1 MTSPRKSA
9 APGRK
14 PLVIGNW
21 KMHGDVAFIESLLA
35 GVRKGWR
42 LRAQVQA
49 VDVGVCPPYPYIG
62 LVAARLAGSPLT
74 WGSQNISD
82 HERGA
87 YTGEVAGSMLADL
100 ACTWALIGHSERRAL
115 FGETDVQVAAK
126 VDQALASGVIP
137 VICVGETLQEREAG
151 QTEAVLGRQIDA
163 VCARL
168 QHAADR
174 YVLAYEPV
182 WAIGTGVTATPEQAQ
197 AAHRFLRNRLLAGG
211 VFSASAA
218 RILYGGSVKPGNAAE
233 LFSQPDVDGG
243 LIGGASLVADDFLAI
258 CRAAASV
265 A

>member
-1 MTSPRKSA
+1 MTSPRKIA

-21 KMHGDVAFIESLLA
+21 KMHGDVAFIEALLA
-35 GVRKGWR
+35 GLRKGWR
-42 LRAQVQA
+42 SKAIVQA
-49 VDVGVCPPYPYIG
+49 AQVGVCPPFPYIG
-62 LVAARLAGSPLT
+62 LAAARLSGSPIT
-74 WGSQNISD
+74 WGAQNVAAFD
-82 HERGA
+82 RGA

-115 FGETDVQVAAK
+115 FGETDAQVAEK
-126 VDQALASGVIP
+126 VNQALGCGLIP

-151 QTEAVLGRQIDA
+151 QTEAVLGRQVDA
-163 VCARL
+163 VCASL
-168 QHAADR
+168 HDAGGR

-182 WAIGTGVTATPEQAQ
+182 WAIGTGVTASPAQAQ

-211 VFSASAA
+211 VYSASEA

-243 LIGGASLVADDFLAI
+243 LIGGAALVADDFLAI
-258 CRAAASV
+258 CRAAADC

>member
-1 MTSPRKSA
+1 MTSPRKIA

-35 GVRKGWR
+35 GLRKGWR
-42 LRAQVQA
+42 QRALTQA
-49 VDVGVCPPYPYIG
+49 VDVGVCPPSPYIG
-62 LVAARLAGSPLT
+62 LAAARLAGSALS
-74 WGSQNISD
+74 WGAQNISA

-100 ACTWALIGHSERRAL
+100 ACTWSLIGHSERRAL
-115 FGETDVQVAAK
+115 FGETDAQVAAK
-126 VDQALASGVIP
+126 VEQALASGVTP
-137 VICVGETLQEREAG
+137 VICVGETLQERESG
-151 QTEAVLGRQIDA
+151 QTEEVLGRQIDA
-163 VCARL
+163 VCADL
-168 QHAADR
+168 QDASGQ

-182 WAIGTGVTATPEQAQ
+182 WAIGTGLTATPAQAQ
-197 AAHRFLRNRLLAGG
+197 TAHRFLRNRLLAGG
-211 VFSASAA
+211 VFSASDA
-218 RILYGGSVKPGNAAE
+218 RIVYGGSVKPGNAAE

-258 CRAAASV
+258 CRAAAGV